1 MASAF
6 LIDFDQLDL
15 SRTVVS
21 KEQVLKVLK
30 QRGTFEMVDGLLHF
44 DVSSD
49 IVVGFKEIVAGDWWT
64 GDHIPGRPLFPG
76 VLMIEA
82 AAQICTYDFMA
93 RSEDKDVFVGFGG
106 LNNTRFRRTV
116 EPGCRLV
123 MAGKLMRS
131 RSRMFTY
138 QAQGFVDQ
146 QLVFEA
152 EIMGVVV

>member
-1 MASAF
+1 M
-6 LIDFDQLDL
+6 
-15 SRTVVS
+15 
-21 KEQVLKVLK
+21 
-30 QRGTFEMVDGLLHF
+30 
-44 DVSSD
+44 
-49 IVVGFKEIVAGDWWT
+49 
-64 GDHIPGRPLFPG
+64 FPG